1 MTSTDFPLLN
11 DPPSDV
17 PVRQASKER
26 RSVRQQEAI
35 GNRQVS
41 QKKVNKNAQSEA
53 HSESVIQEEHH
64 FILLLLKRDPC
75 AWRDFVTR
83 YDKLIISRILS
94 TCREFGMN
102 PLPDLVED
110 CGAEVMAALFQGD
123 MRGLRQFQGRSK
135 LSTWLAVITRRTT
148 LNFLRHQQRTA
159 KKIQPNDS
167 QFDIATIPD
176 KPLQETHPVE
186 ADERVQIQSCM
197 NQLKQT
203 DRQVL
208 VLYFDQKLSY
218 AEIGQALGISENAVG
233 PKLYRAQQRLK
244 KLVKTRNKQI

>member
-17 PVRQASKER
+17 PVRQSSKER
-26 RSVRQQEAI
+26 RSSKQQKVIE
-35 GNRQVS
+35 NQQVT
-41 QKKVNKNAQSEA
+41 QKNIDPST
-53 HSESVIQEEHH
+53 HSESYSESVNQNERH
-64 FILLLLKRDPC
+64 FILLLLKRDPH
-75 AWRDFVTR
+75 AWSDFVSR

-94 TCREFGMN
+94 TCREFGMT
-102 PLPDLVED
+102 PPPDLVED
-110 CGAEVMAALFQGD
+110 CGAEVMATLFQGD
-123 MRGLRQFQGRSK
+123 LLGLRQFQGRSK

-148 LNFLRHQQRTA
+148 LNFLRLQQRD
-159 KKIQPNDS
+159 KEKVRPNDS

-176 KPLQETHPVE
+176 KSLQDTKSVM

-197 NQLKQT
+197 SQLKQS

-218 AEIGQALGISENAVG
+218 AEIGRAIGISENAVG
-233 PKLYRAQQRLK
+233 PKLHRAQQRLK
-244 KLVKTRNKQI
+244 KLVKTRKNQT